1 MSSGSMQSNVGGRQ
15 THEANEQRLPKQ
27 SERSCLGRANQESK
41 YSYAPPNAHH
51 DLDSKDQ
58 RTLKNQLSAAS
69 KNQREAEAFERQSFA
84 DPSDA
89 LKPAKSH
96 GNEPSRGAKKD
107 ARLCKMRKNIWRGR
121 ARFEGRSSL

>member
-1 MSSGSMQSNVGGRQ
+1 MSSGSVQSNVGGRQ
-15 THEANEQRLPKQ
+15 THEANEQRPSKV
-27 SERSCLGRANQESK
+27 SGPGLGRANQESK
-41 YSYAPPNAHH
+41 YSYAPPNAHQ

-89 LKPAKSH
+89 LKPPSH
-96 GNEPSRGAKKD
+96 TEMSHHAERRRMRD
-107 ARLCKMRKNIWRGR
+107 YAR
-121 ARFEGRSSL
+121 